1 MVDVDHVTDDVDSS
15 RVDVDQLPMMLLAV

>member
-1 MVDVDHVTDDVDSS
+1 MVDIDRVAEDVDSS